1 MMADTICDTCVRV
14 REGLCDGEKELT
26 ACQYYKGMTNFDK
39 YFRFTSAERLS
50 EFLAER
56 LFTMFSFCS
65 VVQNNQ
71 NPGFCDLDCKKCV
84 AEWLKQEVGN
94 DTL

>member
-26 ACQYYKGMTNFDK
+26 ACQYYKCMTNFDK
-39 YFRFTSAERLS
+39 YFRFTSAEK
-50 EFLAER
+50 LAE
-56 LFTMFSFCS
+56 LLVKSIFTMRPFCQ
-65 VVQNNQ
+65 VVQNDQ
-71 NPGFCDLDCKKCV
+71 NPGFCDLDCKECV

>member
-26 ACQYYKGMTNFDK
+26 TCRYYKGMTNFDK
-39 YFRFTSAERLS
+39 YFRFTSAEK
-50 EFLAER
+50 LAE
-56 LFTMFSFCS
+56 LLTESIFTMRPFCPA
-65 VVQNNQ
+65 VQNG

-84 AEWLKQEVGN
+84 AEWLKQEVSE
-94 DTL
+94 